1 MMLLRSSA
9 DDDDDAN
16 DIRRARH
23 HSIAMI
29 VWAMSD
35 SHAPSLVFSE
45 TYLIVFLHPLVSAF
59 LFSYSYSYSSSSK
72 NIVHNLRLSSS
83 SSSILFSF

>member
-23 HSIAMI
+23 HSIPMI

-35 SHAPSLVFSE
+35 SHAPSLFSE

-59 LFSYSYSYSSSSK
+59 FFLF
-72 NIVHNLRLSSS
+72 
-83 SSSILFSF
+83 FFFFFF